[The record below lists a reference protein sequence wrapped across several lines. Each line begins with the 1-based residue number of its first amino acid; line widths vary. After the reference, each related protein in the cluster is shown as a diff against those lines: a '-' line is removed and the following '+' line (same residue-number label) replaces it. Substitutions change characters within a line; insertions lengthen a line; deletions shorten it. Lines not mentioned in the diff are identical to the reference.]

1 MHMLPFFFF
10 FCLNLGFNYASD
22 IPVLDV
28 AVSEK
33 KSTVF
38 LSAQHGFQ
46 IFNFPN
52 RKKIFTRWNGKSL
65 KFKITQRGYGFLH
78 FNNLQSVTIEPFKKG
93 LVYVNGK
100 GYRGKLKLFEDRF
113 GKMTVVNLVDVESY
127 LYGVIKSEMLINSPI
142 EALKAQAV
150 VARTYAIRNK
160 DKFRREGFGLTDD
173 VRSQVYNGI
182 EDEHPIARK
191 VVKNTH
197 GKILTYNDE
206 PISGFYHSACGGSTL
221 ASKDWHG
228 KAVPYLKSKECT
240 WCDGYKNYVWDY
252 ELSFAGLSGY
262 LNQKGEKIRKIHKVD
277 FEHDQN
283 GRVKLVNIVHKDG
296 KLKVSGT
303 AFRQM
308 ISASKV
314 RSTIFKSL
322 DVIDNGSYK
331 RNTQEETAVMQI
343 LMNYNRRFSKLKLRG
358 TGFGHGVG
366 LCQWGAKGLAKQSL
380 KYPDILKYYFTGV
393 SLKKIY

>member
-1 MHMLPFFFF
+1 MRAAYLTL
-10 FCLNLGFNYASD
+10 FCVFAWLNYASEVP
-22 IPVLDV
+22 ILDV
-28 AVSEK
+28 AVLEK
-33 KSTVF
+33 KSSVY
-38 LSAQHGFQ
+38 LSSQHGFQ
-46 IFNFPN
+46 IFNFPE
-52 RKKIFTRWNGKSL
+52 RKKLFTRWNGKSL
-65 KFKITQRGYGFLH
+65 NFKVTERGFGFLH
-78 FNNLQSVTIEPFKKG
+78 FNNLQAVTIEPFKKG
-93 LVYVNGK
+93 LVYINGK

-113 GKMTVVNLVDVESY
+113 GKLTVVNLIDIESY

-160 DKFRREGFGLTDD
+160 DKFRKEGFGLTDD

-191 VVKNTH
+191 VVKDTH
-197 GKILTYNDE
+197 GKILIYENE

-228 KAVPYLKSKECT
+228 KGVPYLKSKECK
-240 WCDGYKNYVWDY
+240 WCSGYKNYVWDY

-262 LNQKGEKIRKIHKVD
+262 LNQKGKKIRKIKKVN
-277 FEHDQN
+277 FEHDKN
-283 GRVKLVNIVHKDG
+283 GRVKLVHISHQDG
-296 KLKVSGT
+296 KLKISGT

-314 RSTIFKSL
+314 RSTIFKS
-322 DVIDNGSYK
+322 IDILKNDSSK
-331 RNTQEETAVMQI
+331 SNSEEEIAVMQI

-366 LCQWGAKGLAKQSL
+366 LCQWGAKGLAKQKL

-393 SLKKIY
+393 NLNKIY

>member
-1 MHMLPFFFF
+1 MRAIYSPFFCFF
-10 FCLNLGFNYASD
+10 IWLNFANEV
-22 IPVLDV
+22 PVLDV
-28 AVSEK
+28 AVLEK
-33 KSTVF
+33 KSSVY
-38 LSAQHGFQ
+38 LSSQHGFQ
-46 IFNFPN
+46 ILNFPD
-52 RKKIFTRWNGKSL
+52 RKKLFTRWNGKSL
-65 KFKITQRGYGFLH
+65 SFKVTERGFGFLH
-78 FNNLQSVTIEPFKKG
+78 FKNLHSVTIEPFKKG

-160 DKFRREGFGLTDD
+160 DKFRKEGFGLTDD

-191 VVKNTH
+191 VVKYTH
-197 GKILTYNDE
+197 GKILTYKNE

-228 KAVPYLKSKECT
+228 KGVSYLKSKECN
-240 WCDGYKNYVWDY
+240 WCNGYKNYVWDY

-262 LNQKGEKIRKIHKVD
+262 LNQKGEKVRKISKVD
-277 FEHDQN
+277 FEHDAN
-283 GRVKLVNIVHKDG
+283 GRVKLVNISHQDG
-296 KLKVSGT
+296 KLKISGT

-314 RSTIFKSL
+314 RSTIFKPINNGNSDSL
-322 DVIDNGSYK
+322 KSN
-331 RNTQEETAVMQI
+331 NQEEMAVMQI
-343 LMNYNRRFSKLKLRG
+343 LMNYNRRFNKLKIRG

-380 KYPDILKYYFTGV
+380 MIV
-393 SLKKIY
+393 

>member
-1 MHMLPFFFF
+1 MRSMCVTLILFFFV
-10 FCLNLGFNYASD
+10 GFNWASEV
-22 IPVLDV
+22 PVLDV
-28 AVSEK
+28 AVLEK
-33 KSTVF
+33 KSSVY

-52 RKKIFTRWNGKSL
+52 RKKLFTRWNGKSL
-65 KFKITQRGYGFLH
+65 NFKVTERGFGFLN

-100 GYRGKLKLFEDRF
+100 GYRGKLKLLEDRF
-113 GKMTVVNLVDVESY
+113 GKLTVVNLVDIESY

-150 VARTYAIRNK
+150 VARTYAIKNK
-160 DKFRREGFGLTDD
+160 NKFRREGFGLTDD

-191 VVKNTH
+191 VVKYTH
-197 GKILTYNDE
+197 GKILTYEDE

-228 KAVPYLKSKECT
+228 KGVPYLKSKECK
-240 WCDGYKNYVWDY
+240 WCSGYKNYVWDY
-252 ELSFAGLSGY
+252 ELSFAGLTGY
-262 LNQKGEKIRKIHKVD
+262 LNQKGEKVRKINQVN
-277 FEHDQN
+277 FEHDSN
-283 GRVKLVNIVHKDG
+283 GRVKSVHISHKDG
-296 KLKVSGT
+296 KLKISGT
-303 AFRQM
+303 IFRQM

-314 RSTIFKSL
+314 RSTIFKS
-322 DVIDNGSYK
+322 IGIAKNDNHKSNNKG
-331 RNTQEETAVMQI
+331 ELAIMQI
-343 LMNYNRRFSKLKLRG
+343 LVDYNRRFSKLKLRG

-393 SLKKIY
+393 SLEKIY

>member
-1 MHMLPFFFF
+1 MHTLLFFFF

-65 KFKITQRGYGFLH
+65 KFKITERGFGFLH

-113 GKMTVVNLVDVESY
+113 GKMTVVNLVDIESY

>member
-1 MHMLPFFFF
+1 MRTSIFLITIY
-10 FCLNLGFNYASD
+10 LSLQLNYATE
-22 IPVLDV
+22 IPILDV
-28 AVSEK
+28 AVLEK
-33 KSTVF
+33 KTSVF
-38 LSAQHGFQ
+38 ISAQHGFQ
-46 IFNFPN
+46 VFNFSD
-52 RKKIFTRWNGKSL
+52 RKKLFTRWNGKSL
-65 KFKITQRGYGFLH
+65 KFKVTERGFGFLH

-100 GYRGKLKLFEDRF
+100 GYRGKLKLYEDQF
-113 GKMTVVNLVDVESY
+113 GKLTVLNLVDIESY
-127 LYGVIKSEMLINSPI
+127 LFGVIKSEMLINSPI

-191 VVKNTH
+191 VVKYTH
-197 GKILTYNDE
+197 GKILTYENK

-228 KAVPYLKSKECT
+228 KGVPYLKSKECK
-240 WCDGYKNYVWDY
+240 WCSGYRNYVWDY
-252 ELSFAGLSGY
+252 ELSYAGLSGY
-262 LNQKGEKIRKIHKVD
+262 LNQKGEKIRKINEVK
-277 FEHDQN
+277 FEHDPN
-283 GRVKLVNIVHKDG
+283 GRVKLVRISHQDG
-296 KLKVSGT
+296 KLKISGT

-314 RSTIFKSL
+314 RSTIFKS
-322 DVIDNGSYK
+322 IGNQDNGA
-331 RNTQEETAVMQI
+331 RDINTEEEIAVMQI
-343 LMNYNRRFSKLKLRG
+343 LRNYNRRFSKLKIRG

-366 LCQWGAKGLAKQSL
+366 LCQWGAKGLAKQAL

-393 SLKKIY
+393 DLKKIY